1 MKSLLLAV
9 FAGVL
14 MTLGACSNETTTL
27 AAVAG
32 PETEDAIHLI
42 IRFNVAEDSLDDFL
56 AIMKDINGLLAGEEG
71 FINAVVYRNAD
82 DPLAF
87 TLVEAWATRH
97 HHEEHFQRIDA
108 SGDWAEIVA
117 MLTNYPAMSYNETL

>member
-1 MKSLLLAV
+1 MRNLLLAV
-9 FAGVL
+9 FAGAL
-14 MTLGACSNETTTL
+14 MTLGACSNETTTP

-32 PETEDAIHLI
+32 PATQDAIQLI

-56 AIMKDINGLLAGEEG
+56 GIMTDINSLMAGEEG
-71 FINAVVYRNAD
+71 FIDAVVYRNVD

-87 TLVEAWATRH
+87 TLVEAWATRG

-117 MLTNYPAMSYNETL
+117 MLTSYPAMSYNQTL